1 MALAPAMA
9 ACDVEIPPEN
19 ARARGSDRPPL
30 QLGVVSATGSY
41 GDGGGERVTLSE
53 TSIAEGLEVSAS
65 FRLFFDRYLL
75 PTTAIRQA
83 VCLHP
88 SATPIASIDAC
99 VEPFQPFA
107 APEYN
112 PVKRELVVRLAP
124 GTRLSADTLYRLT
137 VFPPRDEDS
146 TGLRAFDGA
155 PLVRSYA
162 FDFKTKADTSTA
174 RDELGPSAEAYCAAQ
189 KCLRSCADA
198 TDVETCRN
206 GCRPLCLDDACQ
218 GDGDVLAGFVPEVF
232 GSCAYSPCH
241 AAAPG
246 VPAPMGLDLSRKSLI
261 SATAIGV
268 VAHGTATGEAS
279 FAPEPSGP
287 KFGRA
292 MALIAPDDPGQS
304 YLLYKLIA
312 NPLNHPREPGALEP
326 QHQAELDR
334 LCASVVVGLPMP
346 AENGEHRGLVGGS
359 DKDGNPI
366 DPDGS
371 KSFAALQLISDWIA
385 HGAVVECPAD

>member
-1 MALAPAMA
+1 MLFALALA
-9 ACDVEIPPEN
+9 ACDVSIPPEN
-19 ARARGSDRPPL
+19 APSRSPDRPPL
-30 QLGVVSATGSY
+30 QLGVVTATGSY
-41 GDGGGERVTLSE
+41 GKGATARIPLSE

-88 SATPIASIDAC
+88 SATAIASIEEC

-112 PVKRELVVRLAP
+112 PVRRELVVRLAP
-124 GTRLSADTLYRLT
+124 GTRLIPDTLYRLT
-137 VFPPRDEDS
+137 VFPPADEES

-155 PLVRSYA
+155 PLARSYA

-174 RDELGPSAEAYCAAQ
+174 QDELGPSAESYCAAQ
-189 KCLRSCADA
+189 KCLRACTDAPDADA
-198 TDVETCRN
+198 CRDA
-206 GCRPLCLDDACQ
+206 CRPLCLDEACQ

-241 AAAPG
+241 AAAAG
-246 VPAPMGLDLSRKSLI
+246 VPAPMGLDLSRKSLVA
-261 SATAIGV
+261 ATAIGV

-304 YLLYKLIA
+304 YLLYKLLA
-312 NPLNHPREPGALEP
+312 NPLNHPRDPGALGP

-334 LCASVVVGLPMP
+334 LRASVVVGLPMP